1 MNKLFIALVLTLL
14 GSTSLA
20 ADCISKSEMQTI
32 ASHFSQFRQLANKDY
47 CYDGSQT
54 ANLLQAIMFMRKTAF
69 EPNMQ
74 KSQDELFSGRFS
86 SSWYDYFIGR
96 IEDIDVQANCPKGVG
111 AYVYGFG
118 NTMYVCPMMLTE
130 SFSALDRA
138 SVFMH
143 EARHIDGY
151 PHTTCSRGARKGLSG
166 ACDTRIS
173 DGGSYAVSV
182 ETYAQLAKYATDI
195 HPALKAYAM
204 SSAVTYADEAFEVP
218 VKIDREQKLL
228 LMADSTQLYS
238 MDLSGNNQLTA
249 LGNAPFL
256 GKIVPRAQ
264 HMILIPTDRTQ
275 NARYMFANNEGEI
288 VQSAGDSIVEYN
300 TQAPAQRAELADLH
314 LGAQWTAKVYTSKI
328 TFACDP
334 RSPSAK
340 DVKIPQGEAVS
351 ILYTNGYSRAAR
363 SNYLLASNGQVYEF
377 GCNERG
383 LSPFINPVN
392 TPMASGLVRA
402 YKVNGQVIGLTDTGS
417 LVAVNGTQTTP
428 LNTGLDG
435 QIYEI
440 APRESFS
447 FMDAQ

>member
-1 MNKLFIALVLTLL
+1 MNKFMIALIFTLF
-14 GSTSLA
+14 GSVSFA

-47 CYDGSQT
+47 CFDGSQT
-54 ANLLQAIMFMRKTAF
+54 ANLLQTIMFMRKTGF

-74 KSQDELFSGRFS
+74 KSKDELFSGRFA

-96 IEDIDVQANCPKGVG
+96 IDDINVQASCPKGVG

-151 PHTTCSRGARKGLSG
+151 PHTTCSKGARKGLSG

-173 DGGSYAVSV
+173 DGGSYAVTV

-195 HPALKAYAM
+195 HPALKAYAIA
-204 SSAVTYADEAFEVP
+204 SAVTYADEAFEVP
-218 VKIDREQKLL
+218 VKIDRQEKLL
-228 LMADSTQLYS
+228 LMAESTQLYTLEPS
-238 MDLSGNNQLTA
+238 ANNKITA
-249 LGNAPFL
+249 QGNAPFV

-275 NARYMFANNEGEI
+275 TARYLFANNEGEI
-288 VQSAGDSIVEYN
+288 VQSAGDAIVEYN
-300 TQAPAQRAELADLH
+300 GQTPGQRAQLADLH
-314 LGAQWTAKVYTSKI
+314 LGAQWSAKVYSQSI
-328 TFACDP
+328 QFACDP
-334 RSPSAK
+334 RSAATK
-340 DVKIPQGEAVS
+340 DMKIPQGEAVS
-351 ILYTNGYSRAAR
+351 ILYVNGYSR
-363 SNYLLASNGQVYEF
+363 SILSVHLLTSNGKIYEI
-377 GCNERG
+377 GCTSG
-383 LSPFINPVN
+383 APFI
-392 TPMASGLVRA
+392 TLAMSPMATGIVRA
-402 YKVNGQVIGLTDTGS
+402 YKINGQLIGLTEAGS
-417 LVAVNGTQTTP
+417 LVSINGTQTTP
-428 LNTGLDG
+428 LHTGLEG
-435 QIYEI
+435 QIYEM
-440 APRESFS
+440 APRQSFS